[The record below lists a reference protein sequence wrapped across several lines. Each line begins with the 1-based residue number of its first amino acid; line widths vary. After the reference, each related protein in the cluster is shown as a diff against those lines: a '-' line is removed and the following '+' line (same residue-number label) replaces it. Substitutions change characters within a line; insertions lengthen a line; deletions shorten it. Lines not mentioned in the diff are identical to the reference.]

1 VEVPEE
7 SANQEGR
14 QRAVYRKCDGERK
27 EEGVYHNL
35 SLWAFYEKEESTID
49 LKISGTVMKLS
60 ERDRRALIIGA
71 VCAVGILAFT
81 FGTKWVGH
89 WTEVRKSIAEKRAT
103 IANVG
108 IERAQQKRLMSI
120 VPVFEDPNEEEE
132 QKIRFRDKFSEQ
144 LKKAGFKR
152 GAPIRVLRAKRAQ
165 AGTGYRVL
173 GLQTRGECKFQQI
186 LDLLTNIYENP
197 YLVGIEEMRMECDPK
212 KRQKFKLNLTVSTF
226 VK

>member
-1 VEVPEE
+1 
-7 SANQEGR
+7 
-14 QRAVYRKCDGERK
+14 
-27 EEGVYHNL
+27 
-35 SLWAFYEKEESTID
+35 
-49 LKISGTVMKLS
+49 MKLS

-71 VCAVGILAFT
+71 VGAAGILAFA

-89 WTEVRKSIAEKRAT
+89 WTEVRRSIAEKRAT
-103 IANVG
+103 LAGVEV
-108 IERAQQKRLMSI
+108 ERAQQKRLMSI

-152 GAPIRVLRAKRAQ
+152 GAPIRVLRARSAQ
-165 AGTGYRVL
+165 AGTGYRLL
-173 GLQTRGECKFQQI
+173 GLQTRGECDFNKM
-186 LDLLTNIYENP
+186 LDLLTNLNENP

-212 KRQKFKLNLTVSTF
+212 KRQKFKLDLTVSTF